1 MRFTETTQEM
11 DTLTVSSE
19 FVKDPERF
27 IDTCSAIVGSNFLR
41 VPPEFTVVAGSAP
54 RIRMKVPIWFNGA
67 KFNSLA
73 KWLVMF
79 IERAVW
85 IHFFSSQQGKRD
97 FTQLVQSPAFL
108 PR

>member
-1 MRFTETTQEM
+1 M
-11 DTLTVSSE
+11 SSD

-41 VPPEFTVVAGSAP
+41 VPPEFTIVPGSQSQAQ
-54 RIRMKVPIWFNGA
+54 RIRMKVPIWFMGT

-79 IERAVW
+79 IERAIW
-85 IHFFSSQQGKRD
+85 IHFFCSQ
-97 FTQLVQSPAFL
+97 
-108 PR
+108 